1 MKKQFFISTAIDY
14 PSSRPHL
21 GHAFEKIVAD
31 AISRFKRIQGFD
43 VYFSTGTDEHG
54 LKIQR
59 CAEREGK
66 TPKVF
71 VDEMSQHF
79 KEMCEKLGISYDDF
93 IRTTEKRHE
102 KVAQDVFKK
111 LWEKKE
117 IYKDRYKGL
126 YCVECE
132 TFYSKGDLIDGKC
145 PVHKK
150 EPDFVDEENYFF
162 KMSKYR
168 DKLVEHIK
176 KNKNFIIPEPKRI
189 EILNRLK
196 EPLKDLSVSR
206 TSFKWGIPVPIDDK
220 HVQYVWMDAL
230 LNYISTIDYP
240 DGEKFKK
247 FWPADVHLIGKDIV
261 WHHTVIW
268 GSILMALGLQ
278 LPKTV
283 MVHGFITVEGQKMS
297 KSIGNVVNPMDLI
310 KEYGADVVRYYL
322 LNEIPTF
329 EDGDFSET
337 RLIEK
342 TNNELIGNFG
352 NFVYRVL
359 TFLKAN
365 FNSVVPEPDTL
376 KKEDKEIVAKVG
388 RTKEKIRAHMED
400 FRLREALQAAMELAA
415 EGNRYFQSKKPWE
428 TLKKDPED
436 CANTLY
442 VSANCVRSLA
452 VLFWPFVPFACERLW
467 KQLKLEAEA
476 VGGELNKQLFE
487 DVDKLTLKP
496 GHIIGDIEPLFKK
509 IE

>member
-1 MKKQFFISTAIDY
+1 MKKHFFISTAIDY
-14 PSSRPHL
+14 PNARPHI
-21 GHAFEKIVAD
+21 GHAYEKIVAD
-31 AISRFKRIQGFD
+31 VIARFKRLQGFN
-43 VYFSTGTDEHG
+43 VHFSTGTDEHG

-66 TPKVF
+66 TPKEF
-71 VDEMSQHF
+71 VDGMSQHF
-79 KEMCEKLGISYDDF
+79 KEMCKELGISYDDF

-102 KVAQDVFKK
+102 KVAQAVFKK
-111 LWEKKE
+111 LWNKKE
-117 IYKDRYKGL
+117 IYKDRYKGP

-132 TFYSKGDLIDGKC
+132 TFYSKEDLIDGKC

-150 EPDFVDEENYFF
+150 ELDFVDEENYFF

-196 EPLKDLSVSR
+196 ERLKDLSVSR
-206 TSFKWGIPVPIDDK
+206 TSFKWGIPVPIDEK
-220 HVQYVWMDAL
+220 HVQYVWLDAL

-240 DGEKFKK
+240 DGENFKK

-297 KSIGNVVNPMDLI
+297 KSLGNVVDPLALI
-310 KEYGADVVRYYL
+310 DKYGPDVVRYYL

-329 EDGDFSET
+329 EDGDFSEA

-342 TNNELIGNFG
+342 TNNELIANFG

-359 TFLKAN
+359 SFLKAN
-365 FNSVVPEPDTL
+365 FDSKIPKHGELV
-376 KKEDKEIVAKVG
+376 KEDKALLAKVEK
-388 RTKEKIRAHMED
+388 TKEAVCKAMEDYKLQDAIRAV
-400 FRLREALQAAMELAA
+400 FELSA
-415 EGNRYFQSKKPWE
+415 EGNRYFQKKEPWA
-428 TLKKDPED
+428 TIKSDKRD
-436 CANTLY
+436 CATALY
-442 VSANCVRSLA
+442 VSVNVVRALA
-452 VLFWPFVPFACERLW
+452 TLFWPFLPFACERLW
-467 KQLKLEAEA
+467 KQLKLEA
-476 VGGELNKQLFE
+476 VDGELGKQLFE
-487 DVDKLTLKP
+487 DVEKLTLKP
-496 GHIIGDIEPLFKK
+496 GHVIGDIEPLFKK
-509 IE
+509 IEG

>member
-1 MKKQFFISTAIDY
+1 MKKTFFISTAIDY
-14 PSSRPHL
+14 PSARPHI
-21 GHAFEKIVAD
+21 GHAYEKIVAD
-31 AISRFKRIQGFD
+31 AIARFKRLQGFD
-43 VYFSTGTDEHG
+43 VHFSTGTDEHG

-59 CAEREGK
+59 CAEREDK
-66 TPKVF
+66 TPKEF
-71 VDEMSQHF
+71 VDEMSQRF
-79 KEMCEKLGISYDDF
+79 KEMCKELGISYDDF

-102 KVAQDVFKK
+102 KVAQAVFKK
-111 LWEKKE
+111 LWDKKE
-117 IYKDRYKGL
+117 IYKDRYKGP

-132 TFYSKGDLIDGKC
+132 TFYSKEDLIDGKC

-176 KNKNFIIPEPKRI
+176 KNKNFIVPEPKRI

-206 TSFKWGIPVPIDDK
+206 TSFKWGIPVPIDEK
-220 HVQYVWMDAL
+220 HVQYVWLDAL
-230 LNYISTIDYP
+230 LNYISILGYP
-240 DGEKFKK
+240 DDEKFKK

-297 KSIGNVVNPMDLI
+297 KSLGNVVDPMEII
-310 KEYGADVVRYYL
+310 KKYGVDVLRYYL
-322 LNEIPTF
+322 INEIPTF
-329 EDGDFSET
+329 EDGDFSEA

-342 TNNELIGNFG
+342 TNGELIANFG

-359 TFLKAN
+359 SFLKAS
-365 FNSVVPEPDTL
+365 FNSVVPEPDEL
-376 KKEDKEIVAKVG
+376 KKEDKEMVAKIG
-388 RTKEKIRAHMED
+388 KIKEKTRAYMED
-400 FRLREALQAAMELAA
+400 FKLREALQAVLELAT

-428 TLKKDPED
+428 TLKRDPED
-436 CANTLY
+436 CTNALY
-442 VSANCVRSLA
+442 VSANIVRALA
-452 VLFWPFVPFACERLW
+452 VLLWPFLPFTCEKLW
-467 KQLKLEAEA
+467 SQLALEGNVHAKKLD
-476 VGGELNKQLFE
+476 
-487 DVDKLTLKP
+487 DVDKLLIKS
-496 GHIIGDIEPLFKK
+496 GHKIGEIEPLFKK